1 MIMKEDIKNVGVDT
15 QSLIYRNGNISG
27 SMYIEYS
34 DSDEY
39 MDILDFSA
47 DFTEGNTSVKSVEFE
62 IGDLYNPD
70 QISIVA
76 IKTIRDMLKE
86 NLETNFGQLLRYLF
100 D

>member
-1 MIMKEDIKNVGVDT
+1 MIMKEDIKNVGIDT
-15 QSLIYRNGNISG
+15 QSLVYRNGNISG
-27 SMYIEYS
+27 SIYIEYN
-34 DSDEY
+34 DSDEC

-47 DFTEGNTSVKSVEFE
+47 DFTDGNDAVKTVDFE
-62 IGDLYNPD
+62 ISNIYSPD

>member
-1 MIMKEDIKNVGVDT
+1 MILKENIKNVGVDA

-27 SMYIEYS
+27 SMYIEYN
-34 DSDEY
+34 DSDDY

-47 DFTEGNTSVKSVEFE
+47 DFTEGNDAIKSVDFD
-62 IGDLYNPD
+62 ISDLYHRN
-70 QISIVA
+70 QISDDA
-76 IKTIRDMLKE
+76 IDTIKEYLTE

>member
-15 QSLIYRNGNISG
+15 QSLVYRNGNISG
-27 SMYIEYS
+27 SMYIEYN

-39 MDILDFSA
+39 IDILDFSA
-47 DFTEGNTSVKSVEFE
+47 DFTDGNDAVKTVDFE
-62 IGDLYNPD
+62 ISNIYSTD

-76 IKTIRDMLKE
+76 IETIKDILKE